1 MAAMQVEKHIV
12 IDKEKASMLANEIGT
27 VITDQIIVKT
37 LLKLKKKRF
46 LYID

>member
-1 MAAMQVEKHIV
+1 MAAMQVKKHIV
-12 IDKEKASMLANEIGT
+12 IDKEKASMLANGVGT